1 MLGSDVMQMR
11 GWSRGG
17 LAVSTM
23 AACAAFAVSG
33 VACSELKVA
42 DGAPNVD
49 GGTDEPAPEPE
60 GEDRDGGSRPDATDG
75 DAGEPPSD
83 FACTGT
89 WVSSSKPKPECA
101 PRQVKVID
109 DNVIV
114 DATDIS
120 IARTPAGRIGIVF
133 NNELGEEGEM
143 RLWHFV
149 PNKPSFAPEVVVE
162 AGSLGYH
169 AGYSTRIAASSPDV
183 LHVLAHNVNDA
194 SGDVVLRRLENGKAP
209 LTAEELVVSGVRKRT
224 QLGLAVDS
232 EETVYASV
240 LLRGATSTSN
250 AKLAV
255 RQKVAGGS
263 FTPLPDI
270 STSLLPHLA
279 PGTGAASLVIG
290 PSDQLHLAY
299 HFCYVSAS
307 EPPSVSTPRYHI
319 LAGNSWSDHKTIDNQ
334 TIEGL
339 AGFSPRLVLSGNRKY
354 AAYYFRK
361 GGQAG
366 VPTAD
371 LRLATWVLDSD
382 LPSIEILDQGIPSE
396 DAMYPAYRVAMAVD
410 KFGLI
415 HLAIIRPFASSGGTL
430 EYRRQA
436 RDGSGNVK
444 WLSDIVDDNVLAGQD
459 TGRVDMLVDDK
470 ARPHIAYISGV
481 DRKVRYAT
489 RYDR

>member
-1 MLGSDVMQMR
+1 MHMH
-11 GWSRGG
+11 GWSRSG

-23 AACAAFAVSG
+23 AACTAIAIAG

-42 DGAPNVD
+42 DEAPNV
-49 GGTDEPAPEPE
+49 GGSDETDAEPQ
-60 GEDRDGGSRPDATDG
+60 GEDRDGGSRPDTADGG

-89 WVSSSKPKPECA
+89 WVSTSKPKPECA
-101 PRQVKVID
+101 PRQVKLID

-120 IARTPAGRIGIVF
+120 IARTPAGRVGIVF

-149 PNKPSFAPEVVVE
+149 PNKPSFVPEVVVE
-162 AGSLGYH
+162 QGSLGYH
-169 AGYSTRIAASSPDV
+169 PGYSTRIAASGPDV

-194 SGDVVLRRLENGKAP
+194 SGDVVLRRLEKGKAP
-209 LTAEELVVSGVRKRT
+209 LTTEELVVPGVKIRT

-232 EETVYASV
+232 TGTVYASA
-240 LLRGATSTSN
+240 LLRGTTSTST

-255 RQKVAGGS
+255 RQKVGGGS

-307 EPPSVSTPRYHI
+307 EPPSVSTPRYHM
-319 LAGNSWSDHKTIDNQ
+319 LAGTGWSDHKTIDNQ

-354 AAYYFRK
+354 AAYFFRK
-361 GGQAG
+361 AGQAG

-371 LRLATWVLDSD
+371 LRLATWVLDAD
-382 LPSIEILDQGIPSE
+382 LPSVEILDQGIPAE
-396 DAMYPAYRVAMAVD
+396 DAMDPAYRVAMAVD

-415 HLAIIRPFASSGGTL
+415 HLAILRPSPGKVGTL
-430 EYRRQA
+430 EYRRQV
-436 RDGSGNVK
+436 RDSSGNVK
-444 WLSDIVDDNVLAGQD
+444 WLSDIVDDNVLASQAN
-459 TGRVDMLVDDK
+459 GRVDMVVDDK

-481 DRKVRYAT
+481 DLKVRYAT

>member
-1 MLGSDVMQMR
+1 MQMR
-11 GWSRGG
+11 GWSRSG

-23 AACAAFAVSG
+23 AACVAIAVAG
-33 VACSELKVA
+33 MACSELKVA
-42 DGAPNVD
+42 EDGAND
-49 GGTDEPAPEPE
+49 GGSDEPDAE
-60 GEDRDGGSRPDATDG
+60 GQGEERDGGSRPAPQDGG

-89 WVSSSKPKPECA
+89 WVSTSKPKPECA
-101 PRQVKVID
+101 PRQVRLID
-109 DNVIV
+109 DNVTV

-149 PNKPSFAPEVVVE
+149 PNKPSFVPEVVLE
-162 AGSLGYH
+162 PGSLGYH
-169 AGYSTRIAASSPDV
+169 PGFSTRIAASGPDV
-183 LHVLAHNVNDA
+183 LHILAHNVNDA
-194 SGDVVLRRLENGKAP
+194 SGDVVLRRLENGKVP
-209 LTAEELVVSGVRKRT
+209 LTPEELVAPGVKRQT

-232 EETVYASV
+232 EGTVYASA
-240 LLRGATSTSN
+240 LLRGTTSTST

-290 PSDQLHLAY
+290 PSDQLHLVY
-299 HFCYVSAS
+299 HFCNLTAS
-307 EPPSVSTPRYHI
+307 EPPSRSTPRYHL
-319 LAGNSWSDHKTIDNQ
+319 LAGTGWSDHKTVDNQ
-334 TIEGL
+334 TVDGL
-339 AGFSPRLVLSGNRKY
+339 SGFSPRLVLSGNRKY
-354 AAYYFRK
+354 AAYFFHK
-361 GGQAG
+361 AGQVG

-371 LRLATWVLDSD
+371 LRLATWVLDAD
-382 LPSIEILDQGIPSE
+382 LPSVEILDQGIPSE
-396 DAMYPAYRVAMAVD
+396 DPMYPAYRVAMAVD

-415 HLAIIRPFASSGGTL
+415 HLAIIRPSPGNIGTL
-430 EYRRQA
+430 EYRRQM
-436 RDGSGNVK
+436 RDASGNVK
-444 WLSDIVDDNVLAGQD
+444 WLSDIVDDNVLAGNAN
-459 TGRVDMLVDDK
+459 GRVDMIVDDK
-470 ARPHIAYISGV
+470 ARPHIAYLSGV
-481 DRKVRYAT
+481 DLKVRYAT